1 MGPTKE
7 QQREKI
13 RMAELAAKQLEK
25 DYQKSLREESIR
37 NFNDNPDFAK
47 IDALSFFGI
56 SGIYF
61 LYKNNQ
67 LVYIGESRC
76 IISRV
81 SRHYEENTKQFDK
94 FTFSVFTGT
103 SDARKRKEKALIRR
117 FKPKYNNTHNPNI
130 DRRKK
135 VKLIFG
141 ASRC

>member
-25 DYQKSLREESIR
+25 DFQKSLKEESIR

-47 IDALSFFGI
+47 IDALKFFGI

-61 LYKNNQ
+61 LYDKNE

-81 SRHYEENTKQFDK
+81 SCHYEDSEKQFDK
-94 FTFSVFTGT
+94 FTFSVFVGT
-103 SDARKRKEKALIRR
+103 NDARKRKEKALIRR
-117 FKPKYNNTHNPNI
+117 FKPKYNNIHNPNVN
-130 DRRKK
+130 RRKK